1 MFLAR
6 APREGLIFFLMRG
19 AWIATLPR
27 LNCRGNFVEAYSWG
41 RVSMFNAAMPRL
53 NCRGNFV
60 EAAPRAP
67 SDQYG
72 FPGLGLTA
80 EATSLRPGSTDRWR
94 ARPQGL
100 GLTAEATSLRLDD
113 AIHFRLEGVGPRLN
127 CRGNFVE
134 ADQLEGGIEL
144 GGPPRL
150 NCRGN
155 FVEASIRRCYK
166 IYQGLGLG
174 LTTEATSLRP
184 ERSGAP
190 RTHCGLPRLN
200 CRGNFVEA
208 QRHAHPDVQER
219 HGLGLTAEATSL
231 RLFVGGL
238 LGDALDS
245 RLGLT
250 AEATSLRPDT

>member
-1 MFLAR
+1 
-6 APREGLIFFLMRG
+6 MRLKEVH
-19 AWIATLPR
+19 ITEIL
-27 LNCRGNFVEAYSWG
+27 LVI
-41 RVSMFNAAMPRL
+41 
-53 NCRGNFV
+53 
-60 EAAPRAP
+60 
-67 SDQYG
+67 
-72 FPGLGLTA
+72 GLGLTA
-80 EATSLRPGSTDRWR
+80 EATSLR
-94 ARPQGL
+94 RPDL
-100 GLTAEATSLRLDD
+100 HEDS
-113 AIHFRLEGVGPRLN
+113 VYKM
-127 CRGNFVE
+127 
-134 ADQLEGGIEL
+134 
-144 GGPPRL
+144 PPRL

-155 FVEASIRRCYK
+155 FVEACRHDATRPSDSSS
-166 IYQGLGLG
+166 LG
-174 LTTEATSLRP
+174 LTAEATSLRP

-250 AEATSLRPDT
+250 AEATSLRLSRPSPRCAQPQGASA